1 MSYKKHK
8 YLTMSKLWLIVQ
20 REYLTRVKTKA
31 FILGTLLAP
40 LGLIVYTLVI
50 VGLTKYQGSEE
61 AKIAILDESHIIQSL
76 PDDKGIRYIPSGEK
90 TLEMLK
96 KEVTEKKIDGV
107 LRIPA
112 LTSLQTK
119 EITTF
124 YYSDDKL
131 APEKSE
137 KIERRIAKKIRE
149 FKIDSMHLNRQSLE
163 GLETSVSIDPEAINN
178 KNVDQSKYT
187 AGVGIALGGFM
198 AFIMFFM
205 VLMYGNM
212 VMRSVMEEK
221 TNRIVEVMMS
231 SVRPFELM
239 MGKILGTGAV
249 GLTQVVAWLVL
260 SMGASFIMSLFLGG
274 DLQQLQASGQM
285 GMDAAKQIDP
295 EQAQDMVAKL
305 MAEISHQNWPLLL
318 GAFIVFFLGGYFIYA
333 SLFAA
338 IGSAIGDDM
347 ADAQQLVLPVTI
359 PLVIAFY
366 IVAMAGIRNPDSG
379 LMVFASL
386 FPLFSPIVMPFRMAF
401 NPPWWQIA
409 LSLTLVV
416 AAAFFF
422 VWLAGRIYRVGILM
436 YGKKVSFKELGK
448 WMFYSE

>member
-1 MSYKKHK
+1 
-8 YLTMSKLWLIVQ
+8 MSKLWLIVQ
-20 REYLTRVKTKA
+20 REYLTRVRTKA

-40 LGLIVYTLVI
+40 LGLVIYTLVI

-61 AKIAILDESHIIQSL
+61 SKIAILDESHIIKSI
-76 PDDKGIRYIPSGEK
+76 PDEKGIRYIPSGDK

-96 KEVTEKKIDGV
+96 TEVKEKKIDGI

-119 EITTF
+119 DITTF

-131 APEKSE
+131 APEKSD
-137 KIERRIAKKIRE
+137 KIERRIAAKIRD
-149 FKIDSMHLNRQSLE
+149 FKIDSLHLNRQSLE
-163 GLETSVSIDPEAINN
+163 GLETNISIDPESIS
-178 KNVDQSKYT
+178 KKDVEQSKYT

-231 SVRPFELM
+231 TVRPFELM
-239 MGKILGTGAV
+239 LGKILGTGAV

-260 SMGASFIMSLFLGG
+260 SMGASFLMSLFLGG
-274 DLQQLQASGQM
+274 DMQQLQAGGQM
-285 GMDAAKQIDP
+285 SGAQIDP
-295 EQAQDMVAKL
+295 EQAQDMVTKM
-305 MAEISHQNWPLLL
+305 MAEMSQQNWPLLL
-318 GAFIVFFLGGYFIYA
+318 TAFVIFFLGGYFIYA
-333 SLFAA
+333 SMFAA

-347 ADAQQLVLPVTI
+347 ADAQSLVLPVTI
-359 PLVIAFY
+359 PLVISFY
-366 IVAMAGIRNPDSG
+366 IVMMAGIRNPDSG

-409 LSLTLVV
+409 LSLSLVV
-416 AAAFFF
+416 LAAFFF
-422 VWLAGRIYRVGILM
+422 VWLAGRIYRVGILL
-436 YGKKVSFKELGK
+436 YGKKVTFKEIGK
-448 WMFYSE
+448 WLFYKG